1 MNEHRGLSVALY
13 NPDLVGKREFIAQF
27 IARRHLL
34 DQMAEDLQHER
45 PQHRLLI
52 GQRGMGK
59 SSLLR
64 RLRFAIDDA
73 PALSARWIPLTFP
86 EEQYNVARLSDFW
99 ANCLDAWS
107 DTLTSAG
114 DTAAARAL
122 DEQIDNLPNG
132 DEAERAKVALGML
145 TERSRKLKRSFVLLI
160 DNLDILLDRLS
171 TQEHWSLRKTLEA
184 SNMVLVG
191 SCVTAPESAFDH
203 GGAFYDWFKVDELR
217 PLSLDEAREV
227 LMQLAEARGAPHV
240 KEIVRDDPGRVAAL
254 HQLTGGNPRTLM
266 LLYDLFARDDVRS
279 VDQDLVALLDHCT
292 PLYKARF
299 ESFPQQQQQVIDA
312 LALHWAP
319 ATAAELAE
327 RTRLPVQ
334 TISSQL
340 DRLVKHGFVEKVPSS
355 NPRQLFQVGERFFN
369 IWYLMR
375 ASRRMRRTLIWL
387 AECLRILYG
396 EAGMRL
402 RARDLSLLPM
412 PRFTDEQERHL
423 ALMMAIAQVVD
434 DRGLRNALETKAAE
448 ALVDTNELRARIT
461 EVLDLRGEDAHLAP
475 TIDRFAAL
483 RAMEADILRAKV
495 RARKGWKP
503 EEFWRLLGGAA
514 TLTLAEKR
522 RIVDEL
528 PTLAP
533 ERLRALTRQLTEE
546 EMAWLKGPRTK
557 RLPEVIRRG
566 YMVAADDVEGAA
578 AAEPHYGTELVD
590 EAMARVLETEPSAE
604 VLARI
609 GPFLPHAAEPATWA
623 KWIYRALEVGSPL
636 AEFAKWTEQR
646 DGKPEFWNGVAL
658 VVADGLTQRKLT
670 TAENKKLTTAEG
682 ILLREVFGAILD
694 RNLSFSPDDPFFLRH
709 RAELATAQKHFARA
723 EELYQHLV
731 QLPDAKAADWFDLAK
746 TQMRSGQN
754 AVALAALRRCL
765 ELDPG
770 HWKARVK
777 LALLQVQ
784 RSESRDAIT
793 LLREGSGQPEVAL
806 FLGAILTLRG
816 EPSLQE
822 AQVLIDAAVTHVSD
836 EEHLFRSWVLLR
848 MGKTP
853 LADQVAARIEQVG
866 TGILRDLT
874 TLNLMLTREHF
885 VESHNALERVL
896 HELATV
902 NSLTESEEIL
912 LYAVLPF
919 VRHNKTSIA
928 SEVFDASP
936 LAERLLPLQA
946 ALRIIAFPDR
956 YSLERL
962 PAEIR
967 EPTRMLIETLTAPV
981 GSA

>member
-64 RLRFAIDDA
+64 RLRFVIDDD
-73 PALSARWIPLTFP
+73 PVLSARWLPLTFP

-107 DTLTSAG
+107 DTLTSVG

-145 TERSRKLKRSFVLLI
+145 TERARKLKRNFVLLI

-203 GGAFYDWFKVDELR
+203 SGAFYDWFKVDELR

-227 LMQLAEARGAPHV
+227 LLQLAEVRGAPHV
-240 KEIVRDDPGRVAAL
+240 QEIVRNDPGRVAAL

-279 VDQDLVALLDHCT
+279 VEQDLVALLDHCT

-340 DRLVKHGFVEKVPSS
+340 DRLVKQGFVEKVPSS

-412 PRFTDEQERHL
+412 PRFTDDRERHL

-483 RAMEADILRAKV
+483 RAMEADVLRAKV

-514 TLTLAEKR
+514 TLTLEEKR

-533 ERLRALTRQLTEE
+533 ERLRALTKQLAEE
-546 EMAWLKGPRTK
+546 EQAWLKGTRTK

-566 YMVAADDVEGAA
+566 YMVAADDVQGAA

-590 EAMARVLETEPSAE
+590 EAMARVLETELSAE

-646 DGKPEFWNGVAL
+646 EGKAEFWHGVLSA
-658 VVADGLTQRKLT
+658 VGDGLKQ
-670 TAENKKLTTAEG
+670 KKLTTAEG
-682 ILLREVFGAILD
+682 ILLRDVLGTILD
-694 RNLSFSPDDPFFLRH
+694 RELVFYPDDPVFLRQ
-709 RAELATAQKHFARA
+709 RAELAVKQKRFARA
-723 EELYQHLV
+723 EELYQRLV
-731 QLPDAKAADWFDLAK
+731 QLPGVKAIDWFDLAK
-746 TQMRSGQN
+746 AQKRAGRDDAAKTALRRSLELDPRFWKARVELADQLFVGGSPQN
-754 AVALAALRRCL
+754 AVAL
-765 ELDPG
+765 
-770 HWKARVK
+770 
-777 LALLQVQ
+777 
-784 RSESRDAIT
+784 
-793 LLREGSGQPEVAL
+793 LREGFGEPEVEIFLRTVEAL
-806 FLGAILTLRG
+806 GVPQPL
-816 EPSLQE
+816 PDVQNQLQIV
-822 AQVLIDAAVTHVSD
+822 ASRVSD
-836 EEHLFRSWVLLR
+836 QRLLFRSWAHFAAR
-848 MGKTP
+848 GSP
-853 LADQVAARIEQVG
+853 LAEEIAARIFE
-866 TGILRDLT
+866 LEASFRRDLA
-874 TLNLMLTREHF
+874 TLDLVLARGQF
-885 VESHNALERVL
+885 AESRRALERVL
-896 HELATV
+896 RDFSSDD
-902 NSLTESEEIL
+902 SLPDLEP
-912 LYAVLPF
+912 VLPFALRPF

-928 SEVFDASP
+928 SEVFDTSP

-956 YSLERL
+956 YSFERL

-967 EPTRMLIETLTAPV
+967 EPTRMLIATLMAPTD
-981 GSA
+981 AA